1 MTRPTVRRATAAD
14 AQDVAAVFAAAV
26 RAGWTFLGPVA
37 QRPMFT
43 PAQWDDL
50 VADLGP
56 PDALLVATDA
66 AGAVI
71 GFAAVRTQEGELYL
85 LFVHPD
91 HAGHGVGRALLDAAH
106 DVLRAAGHSHAY
118 LYTEERNLRALRVYE
133 AAGYRPDGRSRES
146 DFHGVPLRELRLVA
160 ALPAGP
166 SAP

>member
-1 MTRPTVRRATAAD
+1 MTTTTVRRATAAD
-14 AQDVAAVFAAAV
+14 ARGIAAVFDAAV
-26 RAGWTFLGPVA
+26 RTGWTFLGPVA

-66 AGAVI
+66 AGAVL
-71 GFAAVRTQEGELYL
+71 GFAAVRTQKGELYL

-91 HAGHGVGRALLDAAH
+91 HAGRGVGRALLDTAH
-106 DVLRAAGHSHAY
+106 GLLRAAGHSHAH

-133 AAGYRPDGRSRES
+133 AAGYRPDGQWRES
-146 DFHGVPLRELRLVA
+146 DLHGVPLRELRLVT
-160 ALPAGP
+160 ALSAGRSTP
-166 SAP
+166 